1 MSTARAQCANEPN
14 IKKWFEEYS
23 EVLEDLGIT
32 FPNQIWSGDETGVQN
47 VPKEQMVVGEE
58 GTPTLTQVSG
68 GQGETSTILTF
79 VNAIG
84 LVCPP
89 MVIHHGQHVQEYWTC
104 EAPIGI
110 CVAATTKGY
119 ITKAKFHEYGI
130 CFVSFLNSHK
140 LLDRPHILLI
150 DSHKTHVYN
159 LPFFDEMWENNIHV
173 MAIPP
178 HTSHIVQALD
188 STPFAQFKKIGKSS
202 LVSGI
207 LIIMDLFWEKANSL
221 KLCGQPGNMQCP
233 LQTYNQDFA
242 KQGFPLL
249 ILMAS

>member
-1 MSTARAQCANEPN
+1 M
-14 IKKWFEEYS
+14 
-23 EVLEDLGIT
+23 
-32 FPNQIWSGDETGVQN
+32 
-47 VPKEQMVVGEE
+47 PKEQIVVGEE

-68 GQGETSTILTF
+68 EQDETTTILTF
-79 VNAIG
+79 VNAVS

-89 MVIHHGQHVQEYWTC
+89 MVIHCGQRVQEYWTH

-130 CFVSFLNSHK
+130 HFVRYLNSHK

-159 LPFFDEMWENNIHV
+159 LPFFDEMRENNIHV

-178 HTSHIVQALD
+178 NTSHIVQALD
-188 STPFAQFKKIGKSS
+188 STPFAQFKKNLQKLLSEWNFDNHGSFLGKGQFFEVMWPAWKHAMSIANIQS
-202 LVSGI
+202 GFCKTGIFPVNFDGI
-207 LIIMDLFWEKANSL
+207 LKSKFTPSQVTDSKNCCS
-221 KLCGQPGNMQCP
+221 C
-233 LQTYNQDFA
+233 
-242 KQGFPLL
+242 
-249 ILMAS
+249 